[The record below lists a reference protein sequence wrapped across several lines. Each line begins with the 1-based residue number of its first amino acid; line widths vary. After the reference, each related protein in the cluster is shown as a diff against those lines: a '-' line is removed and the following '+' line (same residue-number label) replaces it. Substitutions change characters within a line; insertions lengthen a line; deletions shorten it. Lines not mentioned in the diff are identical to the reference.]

1 MASLRIQRQ
10 QGLQRRVRFRQSLWQ
25 RCRMPLKCFT
35 TTSSLENS
43 VVSLEN
49 QVYLPTPIQ
58 PWLKRDYVLNNW
70 KLILRPLTGIISGV
84 SLAWSIKFK
93 SQNFLWKNNHGHDQ
107 ILIILLAF
115 TFELF
120 LLVGFSKKKKK
131 NGITGYIGESCD
143 KGNWCFKKDVGN
155 TLPQNFLVYNGQPIN
170 QETATA
176 DLRTLIAKLVSPD
189 MTKKTVVGT
198 VVPPPGS
205 IRQRRIESRS
215 LRRRQ
220 GPQLSINHNS
230 TDSSRLSPSSGMP
243 VSNDTVPHS
252 LLVIDSYADGF
263 EVAKKFALEGFSQLG
278 FVDQYLSRRL
288 MLIKSGS
295 IITQMGNQTLSD
307 DDDASDYSVWF
318 LRGLKDGQNMITK
331 TIQAGPGNKIVRRRA
346 TGSKV
351 APTYLWPLQEIND
364 GR

>member
-58 PWLKRDYVLNNW
+58 PWLKRDCVLNNW

-131 NGITGYIGESCD
+131 KTGSQVTLENLVIKEIG
-143 KGNWCFKKDVGN
+143 
-155 TLPQNFLVYNGQPIN
+155 
-170 QETATA
+170 
-176 DLRTLIAKLVSPD
+176 VS
-189 MTKKTVVGT
+189 KKTLAIHFPKT
-198 VVPPPGS
+198 FWCIMDNLS
-205 IRQRRIESRS
+205 TRKLRQLIF
-215 LRRRQ
+215 
-220 GPQLSINHNS
+220 GP
-230 TDSSRLSPSSGMP
+230 
-243 VSNDTVPHS
+243 
-252 LLVIDSYADGF
+252 
-263 EVAKKFALEGFSQLG
+263 
-278 FVDQYLSRRL
+278 
-288 MLIKSGS
+288 
-295 IITQMGNQTLSD
+295 
-307 DDDASDYSVWF
+307 W
-318 LRGLKDGQNMITK
+318 
-331 TIQAGPGNKIVRRRA
+331 
-346 TGSKV
+346 
-351 APTYLWPLQEIND
+351 
-364 GR
+364 